1 MSEQPL
7 ETAAGAIIVRS
18 ARLEEIGA
26 ALAILEEACRWLAA
40 KGIDQWPTDIEHPNR
55 PFSPS
60 FLADKAERGELYL
73 ASRGEQPVGTLRL
86 QWSDPFFW
94 GERPAD
100 AGYVHGLA
108 ISRAVGG
115 QGVGLELLRWAER
128 TAASAGRRYLRL
140 DCMAENPAL
149 RAYYERAGYTCR
161 GEFSGQG
168 WKAAL
173 YEKAL

>member
-1 MSEQPL
+1 MNEQPF
-7 ETAAGAIIVRS
+7 ETAAGVIVVRP
-18 ARLEEIGA
+18 AGLEEVDA
-26 ALAILEEACRWLAA
+26 ALAILEEACQWLAT
-40 KGIDQWPTDIEHPNR
+40 KGIDQWPKNLDHPAG
-55 PFSPS
+55 PFSRA
-60 FLADKAERGELYL
+60 FLTEKAERGELYL
-73 ASRGEQPVGTLRL
+73 AWRGEQPVGTLRL

-94 GERPAD
+94 GEQPDD

-115 QGVGLELLRWAER
+115 QGVGLALLRWAER
-128 TAASAGRRYLRL
+128 AAAAAGKRFLRL

-149 RAYYERAGYTCR
+149 CDYYERAGYTCP
-161 GEFSGQG
+161 GEISGPG